1 MTYTP
6 PEQPSQGGYQP
17 AGQQPADSAPGY
29 QSATGYQPAGGY
41 QPADAYQGGYGAP
54 ASTSKKLS
62 LWGLILG
69 ISSIVVPIFLNAI
82 AGAVLSGIG
91 IAKEPQGKTM
101 AIWGLVLSILGL
113 IWAFIFWP
121 IVFVGIIFAAVAPYA
136 TTGY

>member
-6 PEQPSQGGYQP
+6 PEQPAQGGYQP
-17 AGQQPADSAPGY
+17 AG
-29 QSATGYQPAGGY
+29 YQPASSTPSY
-41 QPADAYQGGYGAP
+41 GYGAP

-69 ISSIVVPIFLNAI
+69 ISSIVIPLFLNAI

-91 IAKEPQGKTM
+91 IAKEPAAKVM

-113 IWAFIFWP
+113 IWGFVFW
-121 IVFVGIIFAAVAPYA
+121 FAVVPLVVLAALAASYSTSYSP
-136 TTGY
+136 